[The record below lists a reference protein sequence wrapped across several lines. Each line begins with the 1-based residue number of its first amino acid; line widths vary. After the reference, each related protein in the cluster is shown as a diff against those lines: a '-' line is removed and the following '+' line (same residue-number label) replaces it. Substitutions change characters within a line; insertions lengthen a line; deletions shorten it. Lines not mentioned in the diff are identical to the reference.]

1 MNKLEFYGF
10 NDADIYQISKDLP
23 YSPSPV
29 LRLYACP
36 SETGCTVFRGSSND
50 ISDETGLDFSE
61 DLSDPENS
69 FSPTDFRGLDLRI
82 LYIDDE
88 YYLEDK
94 NYPIEVTVEFIDH
107 EVTLKNTCTLRFY
120 NAEDLKFI
128 KIITY

>member
-10 NDADIYQISKDLP
+10 NDADIYQIGKDLP
-23 YSPSPV
+23 YSPSPI
-29 LRLYACP
+29 LRSYNC
-36 SETGCTVFRGSSND
+36 SSKTGCTAFRGSGND

-69 FSPTDFRGLDLRI
+69 FPFADFRGLDLRI

-88 YYLEDK
+88 YHLEDK
-94 NYPIEVTVEFIDH
+94 NYPIEVTVEFIYYKA
-107 EVTLKNTCTLRFY
+107 TLKNTYTLQFHT
-120 NAEDLKFI
+120 AEDLKFI